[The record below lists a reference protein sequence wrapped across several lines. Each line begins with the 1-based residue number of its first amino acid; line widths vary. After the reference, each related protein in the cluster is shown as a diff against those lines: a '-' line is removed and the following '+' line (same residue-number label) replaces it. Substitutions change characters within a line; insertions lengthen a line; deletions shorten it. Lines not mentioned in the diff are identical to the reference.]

1 MKLCNTAVLAGADIL
16 IKTKWLEVFQPNKQR
31 VSLYAISFYNVM
43 AHVYKSL
50 RSKALVA
57 MLNNSVWAEGQICHG
72 IGMPGDGRTFVNLN
86 SDCVKMQGLN
96 LCFFADE

>member
-16 IKTKWLEVFQPNKQR
+16 IKTKWLVSFQPNKQR

-50 RSKALVA
+50 RSRALTA
-57 MLNNSVWAEGQICHG
+57 MLKNSVWAEGQICHG
-72 IGMPGDGRTFVNLN
+72 ISMPGDGRNFVKLN
-86 SDCVKMQGLN
+86 SVCVKMQGLN